1 MRADYDF
8 SRGVRGKYLRRSRQG
23 SNVVLLDADVQ
34 AGFPDSA
41 AVNAALR
48 ALIAIGRSAARRR
61 PMTARASGRAT
72 AKPAR

>member
-48 ALIAIGRSAARRR
+48 AIIAIGRSAARRR
-61 PMTARASGRAT
+61 PASGRAT
-72 AKPAR
+72 AKSAR